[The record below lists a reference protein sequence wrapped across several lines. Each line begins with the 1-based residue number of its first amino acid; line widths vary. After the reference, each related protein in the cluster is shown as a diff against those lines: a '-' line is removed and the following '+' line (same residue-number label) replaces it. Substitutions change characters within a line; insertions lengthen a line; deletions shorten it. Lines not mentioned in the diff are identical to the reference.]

1 MYQKEVKI
9 TAENGLDTRSAY
21 QFVKEAKAFDAD
33 ITVTTNGKSASAK
46 SLFQLEALG
55 LVNGTALT
63 ISAAGPQAQQ
73 AVEHLVAFIAQLQ

>member
-9 TAENGLDTRSAY
+9 TAKNGLELSPVA
-21 QFVKEAKAFDAD
+21 QFVAAAKAFDAE

-46 SLFQLEALG
+46 SLYELQTLG
-55 LVNGTALT
+55 LVNGSVLT